1 MLRARDLQDRTLVD
15 FSSIR
20 NGEDIRRVLEHLAAH
35 RQDVVRHLMKE
46 AERRF
51 GRNVETAVHV
61 LAALPAGGMV
71 GVTMDGNGIPIDL
84 DILEDGASDADLLEG
99 IGRTAD
105 LHGLKRLTVISDCA
119 FENPACLQASG
130 FGFAV
135 SAKICD
141 DGLAKRMPAPGG
153 WPRLYLEDEED
164 EEDVFRFG
172 LIEPDEAGPQGLAM
186 IATRST
192 GRALEDLHE
201 LEFSKHGLDAD
212 GFLFRRLWAGVRV
225 IRTNLTNESPERI
238 VRLVESLSGMVEP
251 FRLEKSA
258 SDPVPTGDALKG
270 CIVSAWISLV
280 MEKVVMRVLKETK
293 EMDLT
298 AHQLR
303 QVLREAE
310 VALEDVNPQV
320 PFFLRLHEGPVFDDM
335 LAAFG
340 LKLLCR
346 LEEKASLRRKLR
358 LKTFPPMA

>member
-153 WPRLYLEDEED
+153 WPRLYLED